1 MTVAFLI
8 SKQGKSPRVDVEK
21 TLAEK
26 LPGWR
31 AKMNIDRYIE
41 QGYLGEDERG
51 ILFLDWRS
59 RAEIDQ
65 KQLVDL
71 VLGFGRKSD

>member
-1 MTVAFLI
+1 
-8 SKQGKSPRVDVEK
+8 
-21 TLAEK
+21 
-26 LPGWR
+26 
-31 AKMNIDRYIE
+31 MNIDRYIE

-51 ILFLDWRS
+51 TLYINWRS

-71 VLGFGRKSD
+71 VVGFGRTTGL